1 MPPTSTGG
9 SDRRSRQRALAESEP
24 DFDPL
29 PILEVLVRHDVQFIL
44 IGAAAAIAQGSPIPT
59 EDVDITPARDRENLE
74 RLAAALQEL
83 RAELRTPTEPVEFPV
98 DGPFLNVGEIW
109 TLVTPYGDL
118 DISFIPSGT
127 RGYED
132 LRRNSVELELGP
144 GVQVQVA
151 SLADVIRSKQAAGR
165 LKDLGQLPALRQ
177 TLEVLRE
184 RERGQS

>member
-1 MPPTSTGG
+1 
-9 SDRRSRQRALAESEP
+9 LAEAEP

-29 PILEVLVRHDVQFIL
+29 PILKALRRHDVRFVL
-44 IGAAAAIAQGSPIPT
+44 IGAAAAIVQGSPIPT

-74 RLAAALQEL
+74 RLASALREL
-83 RAELRTPTEPVEFPV
+83 GAKLRTPKDAVEFPV

-109 TLVTPYGDL
+109 TLTTPYGNL

-132 LRRNSVELELGP
+132 LQRDAVELELGP
-144 GVQVQVA
+144 GVTVNVA

-165 LKDLGQLPALRQ
+165 LKDLAQLPALRQ
-177 TLEVLRE
+177 TLEVIRDRE
-184 RERGQS
+184 RRQS

>member
-1 MPPTSTGG
+1 MSTDESG
-9 SDRRSRQRALAESEP
+9 RESRVHALAEAEP
-24 DFDPL
+24 DFDPV

-74 RLAAALQEL
+74 RLAAALREL
-83 RAELRTPTEPVEFPV
+83 GAELRTKEPVAFPA

-109 TLVTPYGDL
+109 TLVTPHGDL

-132 LRRNSVELELGP
+132 LRRDSVELELGP
-144 GVQVQVA
+144 GVLVQVA

-165 LKDLGQLPALRQ
+165 LKDLAQLPALRQ
-177 TLEVLRE
+177 TLEVIRE